1 MTIRSVFLEVWWILT
16 HSRNVPG
23 WKHPTIGLKCF
34 LLHHMTRLQRHKLNY
49 KICTKLFS
57 FTFHFDSV
65 FNIKN
70 RTRHFSVFLF
80 ISQHFSALSAFLYIS
95 LNFSEFLCISLH
107 LSEFLCISRHFS
119 AFFYTS
125 LHFSAFCILY
135 FRTIWRSHFLNC
147 LSSIE
152 HIVSTER

>member
-1 MTIRSVFLEVWWILT
+1 MIRGDQDLTEDDVKVVLVSSVRSPIVYPAFIA
-16 HSRNVPG
+16 
-23 WKHPTIGLKCF
+23 
-34 LLHHMTRLQRHKLNY
+34 
-49 KICTKLFS
+49 

-119 AFFYTS
+119 AFFFTS
-125 LHFSAFCILY
+125 LHFSTFLCIL
-135 FRTIWRSHFLNC
+135 HF
-147 LSSIE
+147 IF
-152 HIVSTER
+152 